1 MRKGVMMTAADF
13 SLTVLGSRGS
23 MAFCGE
29 GCAHFGGD
37 SSCYM
42 VRAGEETVFLD
53 AGTGLSAAPA
63 DYPKS
68 PAILL
73 SHLHLDHLIGLGVF
87 PGLSSTYTH
96 TRVYVPFCADRRAAE
111 ECLGRVFAPPF
122 WPLRLT
128 EYASRPELLPL
139 PDSFSTG
146 ELSIDAIPGNH
157 PGGCMVFRLRY
168 RGKTIIYATD
178 YEYEAQSFVRLVDF
192 SKNADLLLFDAQY
205 TEDELITKAGF
216 GHASAALGMKLMAL
230 SGAKRLLLIHHDP
243 HSHDPI
249 LDAREK
255 LLAKVNISYARTG
268 QCFYL

>member
-1 MRKGVMMTAADF
+1 MMMVSDY

-23 MAFCGE
+23 MAFCGQE
-29 GCAHFGGD
+29 CAHYGGD

-63 DYPKS
+63 DYPKP

-87 PGLSSTYTH
+87 PGLSDKHTR
-96 TRVYVPFCADRRAAE
+96 TRVYVPFCADRREAE
-111 ECLGRVFAPPF
+111 ACLDRVFAPPF

-178 YEYEAQSFVRLVDF
+178 YEYEARSFARLIDF
-192 SKNADLLLFDAQY
+192 SEDADLLLFDAQY
-205 TEDELITKAGF
+205 TENELIEKAGF
-216 GHASAALGMKLMAL
+216 GHASAALGMKLMVL

-243 HSHDPI
+243 QSHDPI
-249 LDAREK
+249 LTAREK
-255 LLAKVNISYARTG
+255 LLAKANIAYAKTG
-268 QCFYL
+268 QCIYI

>member
-1 MRKGVMMTAADF
+1 
-13 SLTVLGSRGS
+13 
-23 MAFCGE
+23 MAFCGD
-29 GCAHFGGD
+29 GCARYGGD

-63 DYPKS
+63 DYPK
-68 PAILL
+68 PPVILL

-87 PGLSSTYTH
+87 PGLSD
-96 TRVYVPFCADRRAAE
+96 TRIRTKVYVPFCTDRQSAE

-146 ELSIDAIPGNH
+146 KLAVDAISGNH

-178 YEYEAQSFVRLVDF
+178 YEYEAQSFAQLVEF
-192 SKNADLLLFDAQY
+192 SENADLLLFDAQY
-205 TEDELITKAGF
+205 TENELITKTGF
-216 GHASAALGMKLMAL
+216 GHASAAIGMKLMER
-230 SGAKRLLLIHHDP
+230 SGAKRVLLIHHDP
-243 HSHDPI
+243 QSCDPI
-249 LDAREK
+249 IAAREIA
-255 LLAKVNISYARTG
+255 LTKVNVSYARTG
-268 QCFYL
+268 QCLYL

>member
-1 MRKGVMMTAADF
+1 MMMVSDY

-23 MAFCGE
+23 MAFCGQE
-29 GCAHFGGD
+29 CAHYGGD

-68 PAILL
+68 PLILL

-87 PGLSSTYTH
+87 PGLSDTH
-96 TRVYVPFCADRRAAE
+96 TRTRVYVPFCTGRREAE
-111 ECLGRVFAPPF
+111 ACLGRVFAPPF

-146 ELSIDAIPGNH
+146 ELGIDAIPGNH
-157 PGGCMVFRLRY
+157 PGGCMIFRLRY

-178 YEYEAQSFVRLVDF
+178 YEYEAKSFARLVDF

-205 TEDELITKAGF
+205 TENELMEKAGF
-216 GHASAALGMKLMAL
+216 GHASAALGMKLMVR

-243 HSHDPI
+243 QSHDPI
-249 LDAREK
+249 LTAREK
-255 LLAKVNISYARTG
+255 LLARANISYAKTG
-268 QCFYL
+268 QCLYL